1 MLGKRIEETSIHS
14 GIERSPQFAMVIIGQ
29 GNKTKRLQMGVI
41 EPARWLQHFGHAVNG
56 ARSGVEGDFDEISGG
71 ELLLQL
77 QQSAIDGNGL

>member
-1 MLGKRIEETSIHS
+1 
-14 GIERSPQFAMVIIGQ
+14 MVIIGQ